1 MFSDILL
8 PVRVRIWMRIRM
20 GLLRPR
26 IRIRMTVQ
34 IRITIAKYFNAT
46 YVFSASDLEESFNWR
61 GEDSLPQLRTGEG
74 QDALHRPG

>member
-1 MFSDILL
+1 MFCDILL

-26 IRIRMTVQ
+26 IRIRMTVR

-46 YVFSASDLEESFNWR
+46 SVFSDIEKPNNTLNII
-61 GEDSLPQLRTGEG
+61 L
-74 QDALHRPG
+74 